1 MREGEMMSKN
11 ETDGI
16 RNARDGARESAKSK
30 ETFVGLTD
38 SRGRSIVLTFV
49 LHVTACG
56 IHRHACRRR
65 GDAPAPPRARHLRPV
80 NDALRC
86 RATDPFCPS
95 LALPALRSSL

>member
-16 RNARDGARESAKSK
+16 RNARERARESAKSK
-30 ETFVGLTD
+30 ETFVGLTPAV
-38 SRGRSIVLTFV
+38 GRSIVLTFV
-49 LHVTACG
+49 LHAACG

-65 GDAPAPPRARHLRPV
+65 GDAPALPRARHLRPV